1 MSAGLGALLAGA
13 LGGFGAAAAAP
24 PPPPPGAHAGIVT
37 LSQAK
42 RSMLALCGGDGSVY
56 VYPPNY
62 HDALVFVCRDVE
74 NVQTGIKNFFFGLAV
89 LDPAG
94 NVDFTPAY
102 DAMSYRNVRFI
113 MGMYEECGLNPCVD
127 NNAADVVTAMEKP
140 LTHGFLLSFLNHM
153 EFMYAHMLL
162 PPVYDTVIA
171 LYAKFAL
178 LYTDEGKSFGCA
190 VVRANMEV
198 AVEKG
203 TFTYLDA
210 FYVLAH
216 EDGFGECL
224 KADSLGCKR
233 LRR

>member
-1 MSAGLGALLAGA
+1 MSAGLGGVLAGA
-13 LGGFGAAAAAP
+13 FGVFGGAAAAP
-24 PPPPPGAHAGIVT
+24 PPPPPGVHAGIVT
-37 LSQAK
+37 PSQAK
-42 RSMLALCGGDGSVY
+42 SSMLPLCGGDGSGY

-74 NVQTGIKNFFFGLAV
+74 NVQTGIKKFFTDLAV

-94 NVDFTPAY
+94 KYDFTPAY
-102 DAMSYRNVRFI
+102 AAMSYRNVRFI

-127 NNAADVVTAMEKP
+127 NNAGDVVTAMEKP
-140 LTHGFLLSFLNHM
+140 LTHGFLLSFLNHV

-171 LYAKFAL
+171 LDPKFAL

-190 VVRANMEV
+190 MVRANMEF

-203 TFTYLDA
+203 TFTYIDA

-216 EDGFGECL
+216 EDVFGECV